1 MAGMKPKTALKLIG
15 GLTLIAG
22 ALPLLKPYVPQLSVV
37 PTEGMAFPIV
47 VAVLG
52 LLGLYFGFSKSAY

>member
-1 MAGMKPKTALKLIG
+1 
-15 GLTLIAG
+15 LTLIAG